1 MLVQIFAC
9 AAGRVHVF
17 MEHCGFTA
25 TPSVAFVAS
34 ANPSSVHTV
43 VFFSPLD
50 KCCLS
55 THLCFPALLA
65 VSNLYLPVKPPVA
78 ALLQEASAI

>member
-25 TPSVAFVAS
+25 TPSVAFVVS

-43 VFFSPLD
+43 VFFPLW
-50 KCCLS
+50 
-55 THLCFPALLA
+55 TNA
-65 VSNLYLPVKPPVA
+65 VYRLICVSQHY
-78 ALLQEASAI
+78 